1 MFILSKYKIKK
12 AVWFSLIIS
21 CLSFIFCLKY
31 KNKISRQL
39 YYNNLYHNIC
49 SKKDSD
55 SLKIIKCF
63 EYVAN
68 NIEAP
73 GHFIQTK
80 GLNPKQIIEK
90 GYGSCDQQSNLL
102 ITILEKGGFPGKL
115 VFLFDNDSISLHSV
129 CEVKIVDRSIML
141 DPFYNVLF
149 YNKNQK
155 MASLSDISSGNILI
169 RSKYSVPKNY
179 LELFNNEYPE
189 RIFRINRTKKIHKTF
204 NKIIFYVNY
213 IYNNL
218 RTYL

>member
-1 MFILSKYKIKK
+1 MFILRKYKIKK
-12 AVWFSLIIS
+12 AVWLSLIIF

-102 ITILEKGGFPGKL
+102 ITILEK
-115 VFLFDNDSISLHSV
+115 
-129 CEVKIVDRSIML
+129 VD
-141 DPFYNVLF
+141 F
-149 YNKNQK
+149 Q
-155 MASLSDISSGNILI
+155 GN
-169 RSKYSVPKNY
+169 
-179 LELFNNEYPE
+179 
-189 RIFRINRTKKIHKTF
+189 
-204 NKIIFYVNY
+204 
-213 IYNNL
+213 
-218 RTYL
+218 